1 MRHDGTVMSGHL
13 AFLSMLGLFP
23 FLIFLI
29 SLAALAG
36 QSQAGIEAIGMFFDQ
51 LPTDVQDVLYNPV
64 NRLLD
69 DTSGGILTTSVIV
82 AVWVSSST
90 VDAARVAVQ
99 RSHDLAESPVFWKR
113 RLEGVGLVIIAATA
127 IIAGMTIYVLGPAVW
142 KAINTIIAIEGA
154 WTSYLNWARFASSM
168 LLMFSALCAL
178 HFALRPTGHRRSGP
192 IIPGVIA
199 TLVLWLFVGAG
210 FSTYLKYFGQYDNTY
225 GSLAGPIIALL
236 FFYLVSATFLYGAE
250 LNSTIVKFR
259 KPCSEPTD
267 KIDK

>member
-1 MRHDGTVMSGHL
+1 MSGHL

-29 SLAALAG
+29 SLAALVG

-69 DTSGGILTTSVIV
+69 DTSGGILTTSVFV

-99 RSHDLAESPVFWKR
+99 RAHGLPEAPVFWKR
-113 RLEGVGLVIIAATA
+113 RLEGIGLVIVAATS
-127 IIAGMTIYVLGPAVW
+127 IIAGMAIYVLGPAVW

-154 WTSYLNWARFASSM
+154 WTSYLNWARFASSV
-168 LLMFSALCAL
+168 LLMFSALYAL
-178 HFALRPTGHRRSGP
+178 HFALRPTGHRRNGP

-199 TLVLWLFVGAG
+199 TLALWMAVGAG
-210 FSTYLKYFGQYDNTY
+210 FSTYLKYFGQYGNTY

-236 FFYLVSATFLYGAE
+236 FFYLVNATFLYGAE
-250 LNSTIVKFR
+250 LNSTILKFR
-259 KPCSEPTD
+259 ERYAESSNEVD
-267 KIDK
+267 K